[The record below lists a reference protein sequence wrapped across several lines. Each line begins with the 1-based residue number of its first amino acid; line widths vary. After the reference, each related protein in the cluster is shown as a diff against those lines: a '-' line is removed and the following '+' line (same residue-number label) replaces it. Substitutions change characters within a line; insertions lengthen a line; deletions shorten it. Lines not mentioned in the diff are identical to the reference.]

1 MDSPYDEHPPHSL
14 PPPAHLSHLSRNLS
28 GLSMNPGSSAT
39 SATHPHHPDRP
50 FGLRISTSISNPGSH
65 NPSPNAPPS
74 RKRSFTS
81 NPPSLPSLS
90 TTVMVGAGLVSG
102 SATPLLEEDI
112 SVRGMDLDLDYDK
125 YDKYHEPK
133 YEKYDPDLPPNS
145 GLTSAPP
152 SALPI
157 SASGSRGSITPSGGT
172 SPIEGGGSGS
182 GEEGTVSSTMGHSR
196 MGSVHGSGML
206 TGMGSMGKPMPTNNF
221 VTKLYQMINDP
232 KSAHFIAWTEHGTS
246 FVVSNVGEFS
256 RSILGSHFKHNNVN
270 IITLLANHC
279 FYRIIALIGFFA
291 IVFFVCSPTQHVRFP
306 QDKPYSACTKD
317 KLGCAGELS
326 FLKFRTQLTNTLK
339 LNFIATWEFSHHKFL
354 RGRPDLLDEI
364 KRKALL
370 EGQGGISVGPESV
383 RARVELPGEVAS
395 QLGSMREEYRRVWE
409 VLMAERR
416 KNERLTGLLRSLWD
430 VVGKGFP
437 GSIPP
442 FPVDLVDASPD
453 IGHSS
458 PSIGA
463 GTITNPNVHSSM
475 GGAGSSNGPSSPNI
489 YITSPTATSGPRY
502 QTPISALGHAH
513 SQSNHNSI
521 GHSPFAFTS
530 PGSSPTAPEFGAN
543 IHQPFSQGHHH
554 GQLGHQQHPSMSRAH
569 SFHHLQGHAGP
580 FDSSRSGSPIGA
592 GGQPHSSSI
601 TGERGSDMNLEM
613 FDDMSPAGQSG
624 DGMNSASSSSASVNL
639 TGSSCGEGHSPDES
653 GTSGLSARH
662 GDGPGDEPG
671 SQPVTGR
678 GSAKRQRMNVL
689 DTVSSS
695 THSHEQEMLMN
706 GVFGGMNTNIG
717 SVPSMLGGMNNSQM
731 INVGGMNGS
740 SASSDSLLSME
751 SGMANM
757 NGHPLNMSLSNASLS
772 PPDNPKRFSTRA
784 RSDSAPLYHQQHL
797 SASPSSSSV
806 SPQGWG
812 GVGRPRSGSGLGV
825 LGNPPHGQYGGSHL
839 QRGLTIPSISMPRTG
854 LNGVGGMGVQTV
866 PSNVQGQSR

>member
-14 PPPAHLSHLSRNLS
+14 PPAHLSHLSRNLS

-39 SATHPHHPDRP
+39 NATHPHHPDRP

-90 TTVMVGAGLVSG
+90 TTVMVGAGMVSG

-133 YEKYDPDLPPNS
+133 YEN
-145 GLTSAPP
+145 
-152 SALPI
+152 ALPI

-256 RSILGSHFKHNNVN
+256 RSILGSHFKHNNFSSFVRQLN
-270 IITLLANHC
+270 M
-279 FYRIIALIGFFA
+279 YGFHK
-291 IVFFVCSPTQHVRFP
+291 IN
-306 QDKPYSACTKD
+306 
-317 KLGCAGELS
+317 
-326 FLKFRTQLTNTLK
+326 RTPRAQRTSSD
-339 LNFIATWEFSHHKFL
+339 AQTWEFSHHKFL

-383 RARVELPGEVAS
+383 RARVELPGEVSVAS

-458 PSIGA
+458 PLIGA
-463 GTITNPNVHSSM
+463 GTITNPNVHSTM

-502 QTPISALGHAH
+502 QTPISALGHTH

-580 FDSSRSGSPIGA
+580 YDSSRSGSPIGA
-592 GGQPHSSSI
+592 SGQPHSSI

-653 GTSGLSARH
+653 STSGLSARH

-740 SASSDSLLSME
+740 SGSSDSLLSME

-757 NGHPLNMSLSNASLS
+757 NGHPLNMSLNNASLS

-854 LNGVGGMGVQTV
+854 LNGSLSKVNSLVYPDSTTK
-866 PSNVQGQSR
+866 SK

>member
-256 RSILGSHFKHNNVN
+256 RSILGSHFKHNN
-270 IITLLANHC
+270 
-279 FYRIIALIGFFA
+279 
-291 IVFFVCSPTQHVRFP
+291 
-306 QDKPYSACTKD
+306 
-317 KLGCAGELS
+317 
-326 FLKFRTQLTNTLK
+326 
-339 LNFIATWEFSHHKFL
+339 TWEFSHHKFL

-437 GSIPP
+437 GSN
-442 FPVDLVDASPD
+442 LVDASPD

>member
-1 MDSPYDEHPPHSL
+1 MWS
-14 PPPAHLSHLSRNLS
+14 
-28 GLSMNPGSSAT
+28 
-39 SATHPHHPDRP
+39 
-50 FGLRISTSISNPGSH
+50 
-65 NPSPNAPPS
+65 
-74 RKRSFTS
+74 
-81 NPPSLPSLS
+81 
-90 TTVMVGAGLVSG
+90 
-102 SATPLLEEDI
+102 
-112 SVRGMDLDLDYDK
+112 
-125 YDKYHEPK
+125 
-133 YEKYDPDLPPNS
+133 
-145 GLTSAPP
+145 
-152 SALPI
+152 
-157 SASGSRGSITPSGGT
+157 
-172 SPIEGGGSGS
+172 
-182 GEEGTVSSTMGHSR
+182 
-196 MGSVHGSGML
+196 
-206 TGMGSMGKPMPTNNF
+206 
-221 VTKLYQMINDP
+221 
-232 KSAHFIAWTEHGTS
+232 
-246 FVVSNVGEFS
+246 
-256 RSILGSHFKHNNVN
+256 
-270 IITLLANHC
+270 
-279 FYRIIALIGFFA
+279 
-291 IVFFVCSPTQHVRFP
+291 
-306 QDKPYSACTKD
+306 
-317 KLGCAGELS
+317 
-326 FLKFRTQLTNTLK
+326 
-339 LNFIATWEFSHHKFL
+339 
-354 RGRPDLLDEI
+354 
-364 KRKALL
+364 
-370 EGQGGISVGPESV
+370 
-383 RARVELPGEVAS
+383 
-395 QLGSMREEYRRVWE
+395 
-409 VLMAERR
+409 
-416 KNERLTGLLRSLWD
+416 
-430 VVGKGFP
+430 GKGFQEVVSLP
-437 GSIPP
+437 FLNCGARKSSCFNLSTLCAFLTSLSVPP

>member
-196 MGSVHGSGML
+196 MSSVHGSGML

-221 VTKLYQMINDP
+221 VTKLYHSQLDRMINDP

-256 RSILGSHFKHNNVN
+256 RSILGSHFKHNN
-270 IITLLANHC
+270 
-279 FYRIIALIGFFA
+279 
-291 IVFFVCSPTQHVRFP
+291 
-306 QDKPYSACTKD
+306 
-317 KLGCAGELS
+317 
-326 FLKFRTQLTNTLK
+326 
-339 LNFIATWEFSHHKFL
+339 TWEFSHHKFL

-463 GTITNPNVHSSM
+463 ANPNVHNSM

-502 QTPISALGHAH
+502 QTPISALSHAH
-513 SQSNHNSI
+513 SQSNHNSL

-580 FDSSRSGSPIGA
+580 FDSSRSGSPIG
-592 GGQPHSSSI
+592 QPHSSI
-601 TGERGSDMNLEM
+601 TNERVSDMNLEM

-639 TGSSCGEGHSPDES
+639 TGSSCGEGHSPDDTS
-653 GTSGLSARH
+653 TSGLSARH

-706 GVFGGMNTNIG
+706 GVFGGMNTNIA

-757 NGHPLNMSLSNASLS
+757 NGHPLNMSLNNASLS